1 MANLGRPNLARPRM
15 IQVEGVNK
23 KNIQNLQKGI
33 QQFQA
38 NQQKMAQ
45 MEEANR
51 IKEAQIYVQSAKTAL
66 NQKKLQLEMDQFD
79 REVLSANNDMDRYK
93 LAQQSWD
100 EQIANNPN
108 VTRADIQAQLQ
119 QWLPLTNSKV
129 VGVDSG
135 KRIAMLQKMDEQIMG
150 SDMIKDRNEYIDA
163 RNNGMAWDSPEELKA
178 AVDWDNSIAN
188 NKIKKVQVGNLP
200 DGTPDHKYI
209 NTGVPTE
216 DFLIDQEIKVGN
228 LFRGKASL
236 DELQQDRDLMRAIRR
251 DDNLRKQ
258 WNAARDAALD
268 REGEEPEKKEVSEAE
283 VTTVMEDGEV
293 SKITIKGSADEI
305 DVARDIIKKQDELR
319 EEAKT
324 DRFQE
329 FLDANPE
336 AQDAFVEFEENLKK
350 FRQGIDTDPFF
361 GQSSGKEALD
371 AVNNL
376 NDIIDRYNATLQPG
390 EKAIEKLEVPEAI
403 GGKKESTEV
412 VRTPIQQDIDKAT
425 NRLSE
430 RLKKHKSK

>member
-1 MANLGRPNLARPRM
+1 
-15 IQVEGVNK
+15 
-23 KNIQNLQKGI
+23 
-33 QQFQA
+33 
-38 NQQKMAQ
+38 
-45 MEEANR
+45 
-51 IKEAQIYVQSAKTAL
+51 
-66 NQKKLQLEMDQFD
+66 
-79 REVLSANNDMDRYK
+79 
-93 LAQQSWD
+93 
-100 EQIANNPN
+100 
-108 VTRADIQAQLQ
+108 
-119 QWLPLTNSKV
+119 
-129 VGVDSG
+129 
-135 KRIAMLQKMDEQIMG
+135 
-150 SDMIKDRNEYIDA
+150 
-163 RNNGMAWDSPEELKA
+163 
-178 AVDWDNSIAN
+178 
-188 NKIKKVQVGNLP
+188 
-200 DGTPDHKYI
+200 
-209 NTGVPTE
+209 
-216 DFLIDQEIKVGN
+216 
-228 LFRGKASL
+228 
-236 DELQQDRDLMRAIRR
+236 MRAIRR